1 MKHLIFTFLFLL
13 TGGIFMNSYSFEAKN
28 VVEKKLGNGKVEIY
42 DFGKVKLHA
51 YMTSDALSD
60 TAYLIETDKEFI
72 GIETPAF
79 YEDLKAYSSYIK
91 QSGKPLNNLF
101 LAYHTAL
108 PENYKGKVYATENY
122 VTSVTKGSIKGLLD
136 NFKNI
141 FGDAF
146 DTRIPKVT
154 NIIKEGKINVA
165 GVDFIITNKDD
176 GYMIEIPACSAVYIH
191 MAGSDVHNILPSI
204 QAVDSFINDLEMYK
218 KQGYNLILTSH
229 YKPETVALVDIKTSY
244 LKSIKE
250 IYAANKNKEDF
261 IASVKSKYPKYT
273 GENYLQITADM
284 LYK

>member
-1 MKHLIFTFLFLL
+1 MK
-13 TGGIFMNSYSFEAKN
+13 M
-28 VVEKKLGNGKVEIY
+28 VEENLGSGKVYIY
-42 DFGKVKLHA
+42 DFGKIKLHA
-51 YMTSDALSD
+51 YGTNDAMND

-165 GVDFIITNKDD
+165 GVNFIITNKYD
-176 GYMIEIPACSAVYIH
+176 GYMIEVPDLNIIYIH
-191 MAGSDVHNILPSI
+191 MAGSDVHNILSSAA
-204 QAVDSFINDLEMYK
+204 AVDEMIEDMQYI
-218 KQGYNLILTSH
+218 KQKGYELILTSH
-229 YKPETVALVDIKTSY
+229 YKPETAALVDIKTSY

-284 LYK
+284 FYK

>member
-1 MKHLIFTFLFLL
+1 
-13 TGGIFMNSYSFEAKN
+13 MNSYSFEAKN

-51 YMTSDALSD
+51 YMTNDALSD

-79 YEDLKAYSSYIK
+79 YEDLKVYGSYIK

-136 NFKNI
+136 NFKNV

-146 DTRIPKVT
+146 DTRVPKVT
-154 NIIKEGKINVA
+154 NIINEGTVNIS
-165 GVDFIITNKDD
+165 GVDFVIKNKDD
-176 GYMIEIPACSAVYIH
+176 GYMIEIPSLNILYIH
-191 MAGSDVHNILPSI
+191 MAGSDVHNILPSLEYI
-204 QAVDSFINDLEMYK
+204 DGMINDMQSYK
-218 KQGYNLILTSH
+218 KKNYALILTSH
-229 YKPETVALVDIKTSY
+229 YKPETIELADIKTEY
-244 LKSIKE
+244 LKSIKQ
-250 IYAANKNKEDF
+250 IYAENKSKDDF
-261 IASVKSKYPKYT
+261 IKAVKNKYPKYS
-273 GENYLQITADM
+273 GENYLQMTADM